1 MLKSVDQGDM
11 CWISVSLV
19 VITEVIVAQNKL
31 YPEQVETQSEADLFM
46 IVKR

>member
-1 MLKSVDQGDM
+1 M

-31 YPEQVETQSEADLFM
+31 YTEQVETQPEADLVM
-46 IVKR
+46 IEVR